1 MSSTSYHFADPQEAR
16 SYIAKW
22 GPRLLGKRVDF
33 VQTNYRRVTFATM
46 TDEDA
51 CWVAAK
57 LWEMEQERRGRHHG
71 H

>member
-1 MSSTSYHFADPQEAR
+1 M
-16 SYIAKW
+16 
-22 GPRLLGKRVDF
+22 GKRVDF